1 MKYPEP
7 ASVSIFASAGYGKTE
22 ILCMRLLAIYL
33 ANAEN
38 IRKTSAMTFTRS
50 AAGEM
55 LERTFMLA
63 AGGLSNDKAFVDFR
77 KKLIHLN
84 EMDIFQQLTREEL
97 EQLLVLLAEKLN
109 ELNISTIDSFM
120 VSMAGAYPMELG
132 FFRPPALVSED
143 QGEAISAEIIREV
156 FSFPDEK
163 IVATCR
169 ESIIGQEKRQ
179 YADACAE
186 LLTSLE
192 QSYDLMPERDAW
204 GTVPDAELTDTAE
217 LQQCLDEC
225 DQHMPAE
232 PDLYQRKLRPLLERC
247 ATISDALEYFSG
259 PELDTMKKFFLVW
272 QDFPQEKPEGFKRG
286 WDFTNCH
293 QAIRT
298 LLSRGRD
305 ILLIQTGVR
314 TRAAYDLLVSYQEL
328 YRKKMWNRGLIQF
341 QDLPKLLTTLPDSGL
356 NDLQYR
362 MNMKFHH
369 FLFDEFQDTSRRQ
382 WQVFSPIVQDN
393 GEENH
398 SLFLV
403 GDIKQAI
410 YSWRGGDS
418 RLMGEV
424 SRDLPCRAL
433 PFAFRYGQA
442 ICNALN
448 HLFTTGIANSPA
460 IRREVK
466 ERWMAEFRE
475 HEPFQDRPGYF
486 AVNTLLPQ
494 DKDSADQK
502 DIHETVAGMIAERL
516 RTIQAKE
523 RKLSCAILVR
533 SNPNGIALRN
543 ALSAQPGF
551 EPGDFIWEGDES
563 IANDRV
569 NAGLLTLLCYLQHP
583 ADTGS
588 VELLR
593 MDPVLQKLLP
603 ENDREFA
610 ETQTRLTEMGLTAF
624 LCECFRKISRLTGDE
639 PGIFAD
645 ALLAAAREFEAT
657 NPRAD
662 FAEFRDFAR
671 RRKRSEAALAGK
683 IRLMSIHHSKGLT
696 FDVTFYVMYP
706 EKYGN
711 FRTLDHGGI
720 LMGSNWLLHQAGAA
734 GLTLPTIRS
743 AAEERDAIRKFEML
757 CLLYVALTRSKREV
771 QVLIPSIS
779 KDKLKYYHPEVSTLR
794 QVKERKTIGEQE
806 KLTFTSADLVFDAF
820 YQDNELFPMDQALPT
835 RRSGYRTMLSREYG
849 DSQWYINVHPEPP
862 QEQVPLFPLPES
874 GTRDARPLRAA
885 PSKLDEEFVQK
896 FRFPS
901 RTGSKTGGTN
911 FGTDVHSFFEKVE
924 FWRNFQ
930 PAADTAPEILRH
942 WENCNSNTELVNLLS
957 TECELWRERR
967 FDIILRED
975 GRKVFLSGV
984 FDRVQIY
991 RDEFGNVERAD
1002 IIDFKSN
1009 DVSQET
1015 VAATAQHYQRQMDSY
1030 RRALAQLLQ
1039 LPPEKISSYLLF
1051 TKIGILLRMEE

>member
-33 ANAEN
+33 ADPEN

-55 LERTFMLA
+55 LERAFMLA
-63 AGGLSNDKAFVDFR
+63 AKGLNDEKEFMAFR
-77 KKLIHLN
+77 KKLINLN

-97 EQLLVLLAEKLN
+97 EQLLVLLAEKLR

-143 QGEAISAEIIREV
+143 QGKAISAEIIREI
-156 FSFPDEK
+156 FSLPNEK

-186 LLTSLE
+186 LLAYLE
-192 QSYDLMPERDAW
+192 ESYDFMPARDAW

-225 DQHMPAE
+225 DLHMPAE

-247 ATISDALEYFSG
+247 ANIPNAQEYFSA
-259 PELDTMKKFFLVW
+259 PELDTLKRFFTVW
-272 QDFPQEKPEGFKRG
+272 QAFPQEKPEGFKRG

-314 TRAAYDLLVSYQEL
+314 TRAAYDLLVSYLEL

-341 QDLPKLLTTLPDSGL
+341 QDLPKLLNGLPDGGL

-362 MNMKFHH
+362 MNMKFYH

-433 PFAFRYGQA
+433 PCAFRYGQA
-442 ICNALN
+442 ICDALN
-448 HLFTTGIANSPA
+448 HLFTAGVANSPA

-466 ERWMAEFRE
+466 ERWLAEFRK
-475 HEPFQDRPGYF
+475 HEPYQDRPGYF
-486 AVNTLLPQ
+486 AVNTFLPQ
-494 DKDSADQK
+494 DVDSADQ
-502 DIHETVAGMIAERL
+502 EAVQVAGMIAGRL

-533 SNPNGIALRN
+533 NNAHGIALRD

-610 ETQTRLTEMGLTAF
+610 ETHTRLTEMGLTAF

-639 PGIFAD
+639 PGIFAE
-645 ALLAAAREFEAT
+645 ALLSAAREFEAA

-662 FAEFRDFAR
+662 FAEFREFAR

-696 FDVTFYVMYP
+696 FDVTFYVMFQ
-706 EKYGN
+706 ERHGN
-711 FRTLDHGGI
+711 FRALDHSGI
-720 LMGSNWLLHQAGAA
+720 LMGTNWLLHQAGAA

-771 QVLIPSIS
+771 QILIPAIS
-779 KDKLKYYHPEVSTLR
+779 KDKLKYYHPEVSSLR
-794 QVKERKTIGEQE
+794 QFRERKTIGEQE
-806 KLTFTSADLVFDAF
+806 KLSFTSADLVFDAF
-820 YQDNELFPMDQALPT
+820 FQDDELYPTDHALPIWQ
-835 RRSGYRTMLSREYG
+835 SGYSKILSREFG
-849 DSQWYINVHPEPP
+849 DRQWYIPVCPEPP
-862 QEQVPLFPLPES
+862 KPQVSLFPLPEAE
-874 GTRDARPLRAA
+874 GRECRPLRAA
-885 PSKLDEEFVQK
+885 PSKLDEEVIQN

-901 RTGSKTGGTN
+901 RTGSKTSGTT

-924 FWRNFQ
+924 QWRDFQ

-942 WENCNSNTELVNLLS
+942 WDVCNSNAELTSLLS
-957 TECELWRERR
+957 AECEIWRERR
-967 FDIILRED
+967 FDIILREN
-975 GRKVFLSGV
+975 GLKVFLSGC

-991 RDEFGNVERAD
+991 HDAFGNAERAE

-1009 DVSQET
+1009 DITHENVSET
-1015 VAATAQHYQRQMDSY
+1015 ARHYQRQMDSY
-1030 RRALAQLLQ
+1030 RRALAQLLH
-1039 LPPEKISSYLLF
+1039 LPPEKITTYLLF
-1051 TKIGILLRMEE
+1051 TKIGVLHRIEQ